1 MSDSFVS
8 YLKHIINSQNL
19 CAIFPPPPFALVK
32 QRIDRYLWYKTKFFP
47 LILFQHNLSLAIDTD
62 SRINYFNRKNIKK
75 FDCVVKLKRIS
86 HLITYEFCALLVSH
100 SHRDISFSVSSFF
113 KNSLLT
119 NRNGKINFYTFFF
132 FIRSIWKHWILNKDS
147 TFAKYFT

>member
-19 CAIFPPPPFALVK
+19 CAIFFPPLRSCQATYWSIFMI
-32 QRIDRYLWYKTKFFP
+32 QNEIFS

>member
-19 CAIFPPPPFALVK
+19 CAIFSPPLRSCQATYWSIFMI
-32 QRIDRYLWYKTKFFP
+32 QNEIFP